1 MSTLKAKQDQIRQQ
15 LNLKNLQRHDPQI
28 SEIVTSASYASIYE
42 NYGEQWVKTGV
53 EGPMFLFSRSQ
64 APHYG
69 FFVLN
74 RQGLEYIQEFLTPDC
89 ELSVGGEF
97 ILFESGQNVE
107 KATGIWIF
115 DEKERSSLCKRM
127 EQLRAAASAV
137 ASSAKSTP
145 APKVTAPQ
153 PVAGQSVSLDMLFG
167 TSTTNSSTTE
177 PSPPPQTVPP
187 TNSQPVP
194 TNPLDLLFLNAA
206 AKNSPQ
212 PQARQPPNSSSNNP
226 VQSQST
232 TVPTASNASAPPSAI
247 PKTLEQLFAAASP
260 VPQSAT
266 LPFQALS
273 QAHLSAPSPS
283 LLPNTLPKNTG
294 SNGVGQVNGKEEN
307 RGMSLLDSIF
317 ASAKTNGSSKP
328 PSPAQAQPPRSPLP
342 TSIPSPLSAP
352 TFQVPPPPAAAPTSQ
367 PSSSSADAR
376 ALLAMLGHP
385 AGLESA
391 ASPSTQSPSQPSTTL
406 HPAPF
411 RMDEAP
417 ISTTNTEE
425 STNMSTFPKVDEPK
439 KAEGESKPFF
449 APPLLSHDVFANF
462 PLPSQKVKTP
472 PVSEQKDTKSVE
484 EDKEPVKPEEEEEK
498 RKEEEVRKIKE
509 EEEAVS
515 RALSQVQES
524 VTDILKSAP
533 EPLPSLAPSQSALE
547 EDVKRSTKSS
557 APQVKL
563 SKSQAVDLVDSV
575 AVKEGLDGEHS
586 EEETL
591 EREQFMQQLY
601 EILKKPS
608 VQMQLY
614 GKYLERVEE
623 SQ

>member
-145 APKVTAPQ
+145 APKVTAQQ

-167 TSTTNSSTTE
+167 TSTANSSTKD
-177 PSPPPQTVPP
+177 PSPPVQAFPPQD
-187 TNSQPVP
+187 SQPVS

-212 PQARQPPNSSSNNP
+212 PQPRQPPNSSS
-226 VQSQST
+226 
-232 TVPTASNASAPPSAI
+232 VPTQPKPTAPNVSAPPSAI

-283 LLPNTLPKNTG
+283 LLPNTLPKSNG
-294 SNGVGQVNGKEEN
+294 LNGVGQVNGKEEN

-317 ASAKTNGSSKP
+317 ASAKTNGNSQQP
-328 PSPAQAQPPRSPLP
+328 PSPAHAQPSRSPLP

-352 TFQVPPPPAAAPTSQ
+352 TSQIPPPPPAAPTN
-367 PSSSSADAR
+367 PPASSFADAR
-376 ALLAMLGHP
+376 TLLAMLGHP

-391 ASPSTQSPSQPSTTL
+391 LPPPSTQSPSQPSTTL

-417 ISTTNTEE
+417 ISTTTED
-425 STNMSTFPKVDEPK
+425 STSASSFPKVEETK
-439 KAEGESKPFF
+439 KGEGESKPLF

-462 PLPSQKVKTP
+462 PLPSQKVKSP
-472 PVSEQKDTKSVE
+472 PTSEREDNSSVE
-484 EDKEPVKPEEEEEK
+484 KETEPVKPEEEEEEQK

-515 RALSQVQES
+515 KALSQVQES

-533 EPLPSLAPSQSALE
+533 EPLPSFAPSQSALE
-547 EDVKRSTKSS
+547 EEKAKRSIQTPTS
-557 APQVKL
+557 QLKL
-563 SKSQAVDLVDSV
+563 SKSQAVDLVDSI
-575 AVKEGLDGEHS
+575 AVKEGLDGKHS

-591 EREQFMQQLY
+591 EREQFMQQIY

-614 GKYLERVEE
+614 GRYLERVEE